1 MLLVASL
8 HAEEI
13 DCDTRCLCFRGYVCG
28 SCAEISKIVAQGI
41 RMGMEAQRGAGEVR
55 HEQEK

>member
-1 MLLVASL
+1 MLRRSTAIQGVCVSEA
-8 HAEEI
+8 
-13 DCDTRCLCFRGYVCG
+13 YVCG